1 MKKFILILLG
11 IICCFFV
18 YSQDQQIT
26 VKKKEIDKSL
36 LMIRANSRD
45 MGPIRRNNMHIR
57 INNRRN
63 IALMQQNQA
72 QIRRQNAMR
81 SNNQA
86 IQKRK
91 KTAAQKRMMQKRLI
105 QQRAA
110 QQRRRTQRR

>member
-72 QIRRQNAMR
+72 
-81 SNNQA
+81 